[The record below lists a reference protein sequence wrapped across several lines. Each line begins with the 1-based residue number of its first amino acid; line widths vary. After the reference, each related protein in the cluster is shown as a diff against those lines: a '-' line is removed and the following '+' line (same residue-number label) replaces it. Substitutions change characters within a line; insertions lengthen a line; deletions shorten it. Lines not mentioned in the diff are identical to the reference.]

1 MKAHRVNVPENL
13 SRILVRGTN
22 WVGDTVMSLPAVKQ
36 LRRLFPSAHLT
47 LWCPDGLSVL
57 WKATGIP
64 DQVISFSASS
74 GGPLRR
80 SLRMSK
86 LIASQNF
93 DLVVLFQNAFE
104 SAFTAWLARIPYRV
118 GYGTDLRGPL
128 LNVKVP
134 LTDEIR
140 LKHQVFYYL
149 AITDFLAD
157 SFQTSI
163 THENE
168 EPDCSISL
176 GAERIEKARALMLSG
191 NFDLNRPIFCLC
203 PGSVNSDA
211 KRWPAD
217 YFAEL
222 ADLLIQNDGQVVF
235 LGAPQEHDL
244 IENIQSLMQ
253 NRGSMNLTRASD
265 MITAMAVM
273 NLADMV
279 ISNDTGSAHL
289 AAAAGASILTIFGP
303 TSPGATA
310 PYGTRSY
317 TIQGDAPCAPC
328 RHFKCPLPTH
338 LCMRNI
344 KPASVFRRIQSI
356 ADSAVCK
363 LSSATH

>member
-1 MKAHRVNVPENL
+1 MRRN
-13 SRILVRGTN
+13 ILTS
-22 WVGDTVMSLPAVKQ
+22 W
-36 LRRLFPSAHLT
+36 F
-47 LWCPDGLSVL
+47 
-57 WKATGIP
+57 
-64 DQVISFSASS
+64 SF
-74 GGPLRR
+74 R
-80 SLRMSK
+80 
-86 LIASQNF
+86 
-93 DLVVLFQNAFE
+93 NAFE
-104 SAFTAWLARIPYRV
+104 SAFTAWLARIPFRV

-134 LTDEIR
+134 QTDEIR

-157 SFQTSI
+157 AFQTSI

-168 EPDCSISL
+168 TPDCSISL
-176 GAERIEKARALMLSG
+176 DAEKMEPARAIILSG
-191 NFDLNRPIFCLC
+191 NFNLKRPIYCLC

-222 ADLLIQNDGQVVF
+222 ADLLIRADGQVVF
-235 LGAPQEHDL
+235 LGAPEEYDL
-244 IENIQSLMQ
+244 VETIQSLMQ
-253 NRGSMNLTRASD
+253 NRGSMNLTRTSD

-273 NLADMV
+273 NLAEVV

-310 PYGTRSY
+310 PYGSRSF

-328 RHFKCPLPTH
+328 RHFKCPLPTQ

-344 KPASVFRRIQSI
+344 KPASVFRRIQLV
-356 ADSAVCK
+356 ADSAVHK
-363 LSSATH
+363 LSSAPH

>member
-1 MKAHRVNVPENL
+1 MHAHGPNVPENL

-36 LRRLFPSAHLT
+36 LRRLFPSAHIT
-47 LWCPDGLSVL
+47 LWCPDGLKVL
-57 WKATGIP
+57 WATTGIP
-64 DQVISFSASS
+64 DQVISFSANS

-80 SLRMSK
+80 SLRMSRR
-86 LIASQNF
+86 IASQNF

-104 SAFTAWLARIPYRV
+104 SAFTAWLARIPFRV

-128 LNVKVP
+128 LNIKVTQ
-134 LTDEIR
+134 TDEIR
-140 LKHQVFYYL
+140 QKHEVFYYL

-157 SFQTSI
+157 LLQTPI
-163 THENE
+163 TRENE
-168 EPDCSISL
+168 TPDCSISL
-176 GAERIEKARALMLSG
+176 DAEKMESARAMMLSG

-222 ADLLIQNDGQVVF
+222 ADLLIRDGGQVVF
-235 LGAPQEHDL
+235 LGAPEEYDL
-244 IENIQSLMQ
+244 IETIRSLMQ
-253 NRGSMNLTRASD
+253 NRGSMNLTRTSD

-273 NLADMV
+273 NLAEMV

-310 PYGTRSY
+310 PYGSRSY
-317 TIQGDAPCAPC
+317 TIRGEAPCAPC
-328 RHFKCPLPTH
+328 RHFKCPLATQ

-356 ADSAVCK
+356 ADSAVQK
-363 LSSATH
+363 LSSAPH

>member
-1 MKAHRVNVPENL
+1 MRAHAPNVPENF

-36 LRRLFPSAHLT
+36 LRRLFPSAHMT
-47 LWCPDGLSVL
+47 LWCPDGLRVL
-57 WKATGIP
+57 WETTGIP
-64 DQVISFSASS
+64 DEVISFSANS

-86 LIASQNF
+86 RIASQHF

-104 SAFTAWLARIPYRV
+104 SAFTAWLARIPFRV

-134 LTDEIR
+134 QTDEIR

-157 SFQTSI
+157 AFQTSI

-168 EPDCSISL
+168 TPDCSISL
-176 GAERIEKARALMLSG
+176 DAEKMEPARAIILSG
-191 NFDLNRPIFCLC
+191 NFNLNRPIYCLC

-222 ADLLIQNDGQVVF
+222 ADLLIRADGQVVF
-235 LGAPQEHDL
+235 LGAPEEYDL
-244 IENIQSLMQ
+244 VETIQSLMQ
-253 NRGSMNLTRASD
+253 NRGSMNLTRTSD

-273 NLADMV
+273 NLAEVV

-310 PYGTRSY
+310 PYGSRSY

-328 RHFKCPLPTH
+328 RHFKCPLPTQ

-344 KPASVFRRIQSI
+344 KPASVFRRIQLV
-356 ADSAVCK
+356 ADSAVHK
-363 LSSATH
+363 LSSAPH